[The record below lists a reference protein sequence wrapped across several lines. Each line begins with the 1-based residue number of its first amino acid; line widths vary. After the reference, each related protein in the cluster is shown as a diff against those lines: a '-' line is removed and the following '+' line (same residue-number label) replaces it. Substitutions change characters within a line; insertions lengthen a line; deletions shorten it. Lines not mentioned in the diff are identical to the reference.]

1 MAEES
6 SSQSNVEQ
14 SSKKPEQ
21 GRRNIIHVI
30 RDWPLS
36 RKISLAAVGA
46 ICIILFALLIF
57 QAQKIEYRTLYAN
70 LPTKEA
76 SSVVTWLKEHNVP
89 YELRNNGKSI
99 YVPGNKVYE
108 TRLNLAGAG
117 LPKGGGV
124 GFEVFD
130 KQNFGV
136 TEFTQ
141 KVNYQRALQGELAR
155 TVTALKPVKSS
166 RVHLVLPEKRLLK
179 EQQKPAKAS
188 VVVDLASGRSLDQGQ
203 IQGIVHLVS
212 GSIQG
217 LEKDQVT
224 IIDGSGNILNKNS
237 GRLVDGDLGPERL
250 KYINTLESRLEERA
264 QSMLDAA
271 LGPGNSVV
279 RVTAQLDFSRKTS
292 TEELYDPDVLVPR
305 SEKST
310 EKSSGAAASG
320 GIPGTESNLRDGSE
334 STSETASSSSTE
346 TVNYEI
352 NKTVNRIQ
360 DSVGDI
366 ERLSVAVL
374 IKEKFVPGGEGEEGT
389 YQARDQEK
397 LNSFKAMVSS
407 ALGLKSSRGDT
418 IEVVSMPFNRAQ
430 VKGTKVS
437 TQEAGYY
444 KFLPYLKY
452 FFIITG
458 LVLLYFLLIRPVIR
472 TLKGE
477 SVQYPMTVRELEE
490 GYGQESE
497 PGQKELE
504 PTAQLKKQIEQEIA
518 DKSTTPAQVI
528 RVWLKEG

>member
-6 SSQSNVEQ
+6 SSQNN
-14 SSKKPEQ
+14 PEQ
-21 GRRNIIHVI
+21 GSKKNIIQVI

-36 RKISLAAVGA
+36 RKISLAAVGV
-46 ICIILFALLIF
+46 ICILLFALLIF
-57 QAQKIEYRTLYAN
+57 QSQKIEYRTLYAN

-76 SSVVTWLKEHNVP
+76 SSVVTWLKENNVP
-89 YELRNNGKSI
+89 YDLRNNGKSI
-99 YVPGNKVYE
+99 YVPSNMVYE

-117 LPKGGGV
+117 LPQGGGV

-155 TVTALKPVKSS
+155 TVAALEPVKSS

-188 VVVDLASGRSLDQGQ
+188 VVVDLATGRSLGSGQ

-217 LEKDQVT
+217 LDKDQVT
-224 IIDGSGNILNKNS
+224 VVDGSGNILNKNS
-237 GRLVDGDLGPERL
+237 GQLVDGELGPERL
-250 KYINTLESRLEERA
+250 KYINMLETRLEDRA
-264 QSMLDAA
+264 QSMLNAA

-279 RVTAQLDFSRKTS
+279 RVSAQLDFSKKMS
-292 TEELYDPDVLVPR
+292 TEERYDPDVLVPR

-310 EKSSGAAASG
+310 EKTSGASASG
-320 GIPGTESNLRDGSE
+320 GIPGTESNLRDGSG
-334 STSETASSSSTE
+334 SSSGTASSSSSE

-374 IKEKFVPGGEGEEGT
+374 IKDKFMPGGQGQEGE
-389 YQARDQEK
+389 YQARSQEE

-418 IEVVSMPFNRAQ
+418 IEVVSMPFKKTP
-430 VKGTKVS
+430 VEGTKVS
-437 TQEAGYY
+437 TPSGYY
-444 KFLPYLKY
+444 KYLPYVKY
-452 FFIITG
+452 LLIVIG
-458 LVLLYFLLIRPVIR
+458 LVLLYFFLIRPLLR
-472 TLKGE
+472 TLRGE

-490 GYGQESE
+490 GYGEE
-497 PGQKELE
+497 GQSARELE
-504 PTAQLKKQIEQEIA
+504 PTAQLKRQIEQEIA
-518 DKSTTPAQVI
+518 EKRTTPAQVI